1 MVYAEFTLKTCNRLN
16 KARTGVH
23 SSYYNE
29 ILHELRG
36 ISMEIRDELDL
47 CATGVGDF
55 EEDEFLEFELWKTA
69 SDAMEEWFVPQVEQL
84 QQRAVKLFL
93 GWIWNDII

>member
-1 MVYAEFTLKTCNRLN
+1 MKRVYFR
-16 KARTGVH
+16 

-47 CATGVGDF
+47 CATEFGDF

-69 SDAMEEWFVPQVEQL
+69 SDAMEEWREDNTPFIWIMMCW
-84 QQRAVKLFL
+84 RSTRTR
-93 GWIWNDII
+93 GWGLCDLTE